1 MKEFLKNI
9 KKAWKYGK
17 NQKKYIIGYIAFNV
31 VFIFINLFVPIL
43 SAKIIVSLTSNQ
55 FEQVLFIGLVILI
68 VEILRNTAYYATSY
82 FRHRIFRETFNEIEI
97 SLGTEILKIE
107 NSCLDENGSGLFI
120 QRLTNDASKVAD
132 IFVVLNV
139 YLTNIVTNIG
149 IFLAVFIISKIM
161 FLYIVIMITTIFIVE
176 KKRITIVNQKD
187 KAYRKE
193 HEKLSGFV
201 GELVHGAHDIKML
214 NAEKSFIKE
223 LGKRI
228 TRLNQEKYNMNSIN
242 RNYQFITGTLRD
254 LFDAGSIFTSILL
267 IAQGN
272 LTIANALVVHNYM
285 GNLASIVFYI
295 SEFLEKVKDFNL
307 SSERIFSIMDSEEFP
322 KEKFG
327 KKQLKKIHGDFEFKN
342 VYFGYNKEQL
352 TIKNMSFK
360 IKANS
365 TVAFVG
371 KSGAGKSTVFSLLCK
386 MYDINSGDITIDGI
400 SIKELDKDSI
410 RGNITIISQNPY
422 IFNMSIKE
430 NLRLVKENLTDEEM
444 IEACKT
450 ACLDE
455 FVNSLPE
462 GYDTMIGE
470 GGINLS
476 GGERQRLAIARA
488 LVQKTEIILFD
499 EATSALDN
507 ETQSSIK
514 QAIDNMKNKYTIL
527 IIAHRLSTVINSD
540 RILLVEDGTIVDE
553 GTHEE
558 LLKNSKTYHQLYDN
572 ELKNKMIKKSNK
584 IPNFQEKNKFH
595 KIVEKN

>member
-228 TRLNQEKYNMNSIN
+228 THLNQEKYNMNSIN

-272 LTIANALVVHNYM
+272 LSIANALVVNNYM

-307 SSERIFSIMDSEEFP
+307 SSERIFSIIDSKEFP

-342 VYFGYNKEQL
+342 VCFGYKPEQL
-352 TIKNMSFK
+352 TIKNMNFK

-444 IEACKT
+444 VEACKT

-455 FVNSLPE
+455 FINSLPE

-514 QAIDNMKNKYTIL
+514 QAIDNMKNEYTIL
-527 IIAHRLSTVINSD
+527 IIAHRLSTVINSNK
-540 RILLVEDGTIVDE
+540 ILLVEDGTIVDE

-558 LLKNSKTYHQLYDN
+558 LLKNSKTYHQLYDA
-572 ELKNKMIKKSNK
+572 ELKKQNN
-584 IPNFQEKNKFH
+584 
-595 KIVEKN
+595 

>member
-228 TRLNQEKYNMNSIN
+228 THLNQEKYNMNSIN

-272 LTIANALVVHNYM
+272 LSIANALVVNNYM

-307 SSERIFSIMDSEEFP
+307 SSERIFSIMDSKEFP

-327 KKQLKKIHGDFEFKN
+327 KKQLKKIRGDFEFKN
-342 VYFGYNKEQL
+342 VCFGYKPEQL
-352 TIKNMSFK
+352 TIKNMNFK

-444 IEACKT
+444 VEACKT

-455 FVNSLPE
+455 FINSLPE

-514 QAIDNMKNKYTIL
+514 QAIDNMKNEYTIL
-527 IIAHRLSTVINSD
+527 IIAHRLSTVINSNK
-540 RILLVEDGTIVDE
+540 ILLVEDGTIVDE

-558 LLKNSKTYHQLYDN
+558 LLKNSKTYHQLYDA
-572 ELKNKMIKKSNK
+572 ELKKQNN
-584 IPNFQEKNKFH
+584 
-595 KIVEKN
+595 

>member
-228 TRLNQEKYNMNSIN
+228 THLNQEKYNMNSIN

-307 SSERIFSIMDSEEFP
+307 SSERIFSIIDSKEFP

-342 VYFGYNKEQL
+342 VCFGYKPEQL
-352 TIKNMSFK
+352 TIKNMNFK

-444 IEACKT
+444 VEACKT

-455 FVNSLPE
+455 FINSLPE

-514 QAIDNMKNKYTIL
+514 QAIDNMKNEYTIL
-527 IIAHRLSTVINSD
+527 IIAHRLSTVINSNK
-540 RILLVEDGTIVDE
+540 ILLVEDGTIVDE

-558 LLKNSKTYHQLYDN
+558 LLKNSKTYHQLYDA
-572 ELKNKMIKKSNK
+572 ELKKQNN
-584 IPNFQEKNKFH
+584 
-595 KIVEKN
+595 

>member
-514 QAIDNMKNKYTIL
+514 QAIDNMKNEYTIL

-540 RILLVEDGTIVDE
+540 KILLVEDGTIVDE

>member
-228 TRLNQEKYNMNSIN
+228 THLNQEKYNMNSIN

-272 LTIANALVVHNYM
+272 LSIANALVVNNYM

-514 QAIDNMKNKYTIL
+514 QAIDNMKNEYTIL
-527 IIAHRLSTVINSD
+527 IIAHRLSTVINSNK
-540 RILLVEDGTIVDE
+540 ILLVEDGTIVDE

-558 LLKNSKTYHQLYDN
+558 LLKNSKTYHQLYDA
-572 ELKNKMIKKSNK
+572 ELKKQNN
-584 IPNFQEKNKFH
+584 
-595 KIVEKN
+595 

>member
-201 GELVHGAHDIKML
+201 GELVHSAHDIKML

-228 TRLNQEKYNMNSIN
+228 THLNQEKYNMNSIN

-272 LTIANALVVHNYM
+272 LSIANALVVNNYM

-307 SSERIFSIMDSEEFP
+307 SSERIFSIIDSKEFP

-342 VYFGYNKEQL
+342 VCFGYKPEQL
-352 TIKNMSFK
+352 TIKNMNFK

-444 IEACKT
+444 VEACKT

-455 FVNSLPE
+455 FINSLPE

-514 QAIDNMKNKYTIL
+514 QAIDNMKNEYTIL
-527 IIAHRLSTVINSD
+527 IIAHRLSTVINSNK
-540 RILLVEDGTIVDE
+540 ILLVEDGTIVDE

-558 LLKNSKTYHQLYDN
+558 LLKNSKTYHQLYDA
-572 ELKNKMIKKSNK
+572 ELKKQNN
-584 IPNFQEKNKFH
+584 
-595 KIVEKN
+595 

>member
-17 NQKKYIIGYIAFNV
+17 NQNKYIIGYIAFNV

-228 TRLNQEKYNMNSIN
+228 THLNQEKYNMNSIN

-272 LTIANALVVHNYM
+272 LSIANALVVNNYM

-307 SSERIFSIMDSEEFP
+307 SSERIFSIIDSKEFP

-342 VYFGYNKEQL
+342 VCFGYKPEQL
-352 TIKNMSFK
+352 TIKNMNFK

-444 IEACKT
+444 VEACKT

-455 FVNSLPE
+455 FINSLPE

-514 QAIDNMKNKYTIL
+514 QAIDNMKNEYTIL
-527 IIAHRLSTVINSD
+527 IIAHRLSTVINSNK
-540 RILLVEDGTIVDE
+540 ILLVEDGTIVDE

-558 LLKNSKTYHQLYDN
+558 LLKNSKTYHQLYDA
-572 ELKNKMIKKSNK
+572 ELKKQNN
-584 IPNFQEKNKFH
+584 
-595 KIVEKN
+595 

>member
-132 IFVVLNV
+132 IFVILNV

-228 TRLNQEKYNMNSIN
+228 THLNQEKYNMNSIN

-272 LTIANALVVHNYM
+272 LSIANALVVNNYM

-307 SSERIFSIMDSEEFP
+307 SSERIFSIIDSKEFP

-342 VYFGYNKEQL
+342 VCFGYKPEQL

-470 GGINLS
+470 DGINLS

-514 QAIDNMKNKYTIL
+514 QAIDNMKNEYTIL

-558 LLKNSKTYHQLYDN
+558 LLKNSKTYHQLYDT
-572 ELKNKMIKKSNK
+572 ELKNKMIKKTNK
-584 IPNFQEKNKFH
+584 NTNFQEKNKFH

>member
-228 TRLNQEKYNMNSIN
+228 THLNQEKYNMNSIN

-272 LTIANALVVHNYM
+272 LSIANALVVNNYM

-307 SSERIFSIMDSEEFP
+307 SSERIFSIIDSKEFP

-327 KKQLKKIHGDFEFKN
+327 KKQLKKIRGDFEFKN
-342 VYFGYNKEQL
+342 VCFGYKPEQL
-352 TIKNMSFK
+352 TIKNMNFK

-444 IEACKT
+444 VEACKT

-455 FVNSLPE
+455 FINSLPE

-514 QAIDNMKNKYTIL
+514 QAIDNMKNEYTIL
-527 IIAHRLSTVINSD
+527 IIAHRLSTVINSNK
-540 RILLVEDGTIVDE
+540 ILLVEDGTIVDE

-558 LLKNSKTYHQLYDN
+558 LLKNSKTYHQLYDA
-572 ELKNKMIKKSNK
+572 ELKKQNN
-584 IPNFQEKNKFH
+584 
-595 KIVEKN
+595 

>member
-31 VFIFINLFVPIL
+31 EFIFINLFVPIL

-228 TRLNQEKYNMNSIN
+228 THLNQEKYNMNSIN

-272 LTIANALVVHNYM
+272 LSIANALVVNNYI

-307 SSERIFSIMDSEEFP
+307 SSERIFSIMDSKEFP

-327 KKQLKKIHGDFEFKN
+327 KKQLKKIRGDFEFKN
-342 VYFGYNKEQL
+342 VCFGYKPEQL
-352 TIKNMSFK
+352 TIKNMNFK

-444 IEACKT
+444 VEACKT

-455 FVNSLPE
+455 FINSLPE

-514 QAIDNMKNKYTIL
+514 QAIDNMKNEYTIL
-527 IIAHRLSTVINSD
+527 IIAHRLSTVINSNK
-540 RILLVEDGTIVDE
+540 ILLVEDGTIVDE

-558 LLKNSKTYHQLYDN
+558 LLKNSKTYHQLYDA
-572 ELKNKMIKKSNK
+572 ELKKQNN
-584 IPNFQEKNKFH
+584 
-595 KIVEKN
+595 